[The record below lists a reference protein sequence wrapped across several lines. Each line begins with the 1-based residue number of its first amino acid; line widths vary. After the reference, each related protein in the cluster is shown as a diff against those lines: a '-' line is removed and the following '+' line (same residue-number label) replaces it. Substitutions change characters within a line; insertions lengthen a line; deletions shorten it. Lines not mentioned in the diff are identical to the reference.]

1 MICVVGVFGPP
12 PLREKFYGDRG
23 CRVEMDVFGPPP
35 GVPPSVTWEEHLTRR
50 PASPY
55 GRRQLQTMGRR
66 RTGSQGRERQGATMS
81 ACTREGGGSNVGKG
95 DDRVPVTKMPV

>member
-35 GVPPSVTWEEHLTRR
+35 R
-50 PASPY
+50 
-55 GRRQLQTMGRR
+55 
-66 RTGSQGRERQGATMS
+66 GATERHVGRTS
-81 ACTREGGGSNVGKG
+81 NSTTGVALRQATAADDGEAPYREPG
-95 DDRVPVTKMPV
+95 P